1 VIKRKTWGKK
11 GNRKKVRGNRRKGR
25 VNVMG
30 AIRYSD
36 KKRFVEFLSK
46 SKSNSFYK
54 VLKLFARD
62 LISEWIEA
70 GNKREYFTEKGF
82 KIVLV
87 LDNASFHKK
96 QD

>member
-1 VIKRKTWGKK
+1 
-11 GNRKKVRGNRRKGR
+11 
-25 VNVMG
+25 M
-30 AIRYSD
+30 
-36 KKRFVEFLSK
+36 K
-46 SKSNSFYK
+46 SVSY
-54 VLKLFARD
+54 LFEMTI
-62 LISEWIEA
+62 ISEWVEA